1 MIVKNYV
8 NFAVLI
14 FEQLETNDIL
24 DIQFQ
29 QRYHKAKRSLT
40 TYSPSTSLAVH
51 KCAIVLTYHQSHVKR
66 SSDSIVVLILL
77 HICMFVCL
85 VFFFIV
91 KNQIVEGSDI
101 A

>member
-1 MIVKNYV
+1 MIVKNCV
-8 NFAVLI
+8 NFTVLI

-29 QRYHKAKRSLT
+29 QRYYKAKRSLT

-51 KCAIVLTYHQSHVKR
+51 KCAIVLMHP
-66 SSDSIVVLILL
+66 SSVSCQKVIRLYCGTNSNTHLY
-77 HICMFVCL
+77 VCL
-85 VFFFIV
+85 FFFIV
-91 KNQIVEGSDI
+91 KNQIVERSDK